1 MSSLEQCRY
10 AIGLGSNLGDRLSYL
25 RRACASLQAFTPLL
39 ARSPIYE
46 TAPVGGPEGQ
56 GPYLNAV
63 VLVEH
68 AFPPHS
74 LFESM
79 MGIEK
84 QLGRIRKE
92 RNGPRT
98 IDLDLVWS
106 ERAYRSDADDNAEI
120 VVPHP
125 RARERLFVV
134 RPLLD
139 VWSGLD
145 LPIPEGAV
153 HQIRD
158 TLDLP

>member
-1 MSSLEQCRY
+1 MSSLDQCRY

-25 RRACASLQAFTPLL
+25 RRAAESLHAFTPLL

-63 VLVEH
+63 VIVKH
-68 AFPPHS
+68 AFPPHD
-74 LFESM
+74 LFQTM

-106 ERAYRSDADDNAEI
+106 ERPYRTDAHDNAEI

-139 VWSGLD
+139 IWPGLD

-153 HQIRD
+153 RRIRD